1 MTNKLTNKQASM
13 FNDLLKSYN
22 NAFFKDLSNKE
33 ILGELENIMDPN
45 NLLNITDSTST
56 TYSTGQLNNFIRN
69 IVNFD
74 IKTFDNLKMGSRD
87 TNMEF
92 VSKTL
97 SGTPPQEYNAK
108 VRDLIIDK
116 LNIINVFVD
125 LLDAYKYCIDNENN
139 STVKSGYTENVDIES
154 IQIVADTTRIYTSAS
169 PAVIFPTVS
178 DEPNAGYIKKITDN
192 GTTKITLFLSIQSFN
207 AGFSASTTRGYDALF
222 DKKTGASDTISS
234 ATAVETV
241 TSNNFLNSPSGT
253 HPSVSDTTTTHALA
267 SIGHYRQIFMK
278 TDAAPVTTG
287 TTEAVSNKNIIKSF
301 LHCLISIDPALRKQT
316 VYALYYYYNFVQLY
330 STLIINICNVMFANV
345 ADTANRPFCIETIN
359 TTYIQRKSRSVSG
372 VKIKNAGSGYTAT
385 EFIAF
390 VDSVAETDDIKRVVI
405 TDFTITEQKPPL
417 VGGDIVISNRGKGHT
432 ASKEI
437 AGVTKKTGGT
447 ATALATG
454 GAAAVITTIIVPVA
468 MANTT
473 TTQDENIDKLQSV
486 YNNVIASITSLQKEI
501 IKYGTNNNFK
511 ENNIDIVDS
520 TSTYGNNGLGLKKSQ
535 SKNVVIIL
543 TDSKIKTLLDKLDS
557 DNDLVKNYYVYDNIR
572 KYSYNIINYD
582 SSLTYNVN
590 GTSTPCIELTIDAF
604 FNYGD
609 AYPLGDTSINKD
621 IFKSSTNIE
630 ITAAV
635 LATASAAHLTPP
647 ATGKFLSINRKDLN
661 SYRIDYYN
669 NKQTLAESNANID
682 MNERI
687 INNQKI
693 VYDAQLNKNTFL
705 NRQVLIFN
713 IIICIIV
720 LILIVINVVNV
731 DKEHIKSI
739 SLACLG
745 IILLLLVI
753 YYISNIT
760 YIETFQTD
768 SSEFTRLKK
777 AYADANAPT
786 FASSKNKILNDLIVD
801 VNTKFVNYF
810 EKILIVLPSVDTTS
824 MYREI
829 KDTTEAEKNN
839 KDHIYALLLAR
850 KTQSLNNMNALKYE
864 LDNNKLYILTLLI
877 SSIIFIGLYN
887 IYINY
892 ITEDKYVSLIIFI
905 SFIIFIVILS
915 YYIINSNRQVR
926 STYKNIY
933 WGPEISTDF

>member
-1 MTNKLTNKQASM
+1 MTNKLTNKQASI
-13 FNDLLKSYN
+13 FNDFLKSYN
-22 NAFFKDLSNKE
+22 NAFFKDLTNKA
-33 ILGELENIMDPN
+33 ILAELENIMDPN
-45 NLLNITDSTST
+45 NLLNITDSNSS
-56 TYSTGQLNNFIRN
+56 TYSTDQLNNFIRN

-97 SGTPPQEYNAK
+97 SGTSPQEYNDK
-108 VRDLIIDK
+108 VKNFIIDK

-139 STVKSGYTENVDIES
+139 STVKSGYSENVDIQS
-154 IQIVADTTRIYTSAS
+154 IQIVADTTRMWTSS
-169 PAVIFPTVS
+169 PAARFPTIS
-178 DEPNAGYIKKITDN
+178 DHPNVGYIKKVTDN
-192 GTTKITLFLSIQSFN
+192 KTTKITLFLSIQSFN
-207 AGFSASTTRGYDALF
+207 AGFSTSIRGYKDLF
-222 DKKTGASDTISS
+222 DKKTGASDAIVS
-234 ATAVETV
+234 ATVEETV
-241 TSNNFLNSPSGT
+241 GSAIFLNNSSGI
-253 HPSVSDTTTTHALA
+253 HPSETDIAATHTLA
-267 SIGHYRQIFMK
+267 STAHDRQIFMK
-278 TDAAPVTTG
+278 TDADPVTTA
-287 TTEAVSNKNIIKSF
+287 TSETDANKNIIKSF
-301 LHCLISIDPALRKQT
+301 LHCLINIEPALRKQT

-330 STLIINICNVMFANV
+330 STFIINVCNVMYANV
-345 ADTANRPFCIETIN
+345 VDTANLPLCIETIN
-359 TTYIQRKSRSVSG
+359 TTYNQKNSRSVSG
-372 VKIKNAGSGYTAT
+372 VKIRTAGAQYIQGESIYFIDSTAATDKVAATFSKLDNIAVIPLDATKLDTIIITNRGSGYTRT
-385 EFIAF
+385 Y
-390 VDSVAETDDIKRVVI
+390 DIDADVKKLSSGSEV
-405 TDFTITEQKPPL
+405 TGTAP
-417 VGGDIVISNRGKGHT
+417 SAT
-432 ASKEI
+432 AS
-437 AGVTKKTGGT
+437 
-447 ATALATG
+447 
-454 GAAAVITTIIVPVA
+454 ITTIIVPVA
-468 MANTT
+468 MENRRA
-473 TTQDENIDKLQSV
+473 TQDENIDKLKNV
-486 YNNVIASITSLQKEI
+486 YSNVINSINLLQKEI
-501 IKYGTNNNFK
+501 IKYGTNNHFV
-511 ENNIDIVDS
+511 ENNVEIVNS
-520 TSTYGNNGLGLKKSQ
+520 GSTYENNGLGLKKSPQ
-535 SKNVVIIL
+535 NNVVIIL
-543 TDSKIKTLLDKLDS
+543 TNSTIKTKLDKLD
-557 DNDLVKNYYVYDNIR
+557 NENVLANNYYVYDNIR
-572 KYSYNIINYD
+572 KYSYNIINYN
-582 SSLTYNVN
+582 SSSTYAVN
-590 GTSTPCIELTIDAF
+590 GTSTSCIELTIDAF
-604 FNYGD
+604 FNYED
-609 AYPLGDTSINKD
+609 AYPDSDTSKNKD

-630 ITAAV
+630 ITNAV
-635 LATASAAHLTPP
+635 LSQANVAQLTPP
-647 ATGKFLSINRKDLN
+647 VSGTFLSINRKDLN

-669 NKQTLAESNANID
+669 NKQSLALSNATID

-760 YIETFQTD
+760 YIETFQTS
-768 SSEFTRLKK
+768 SSELNNLKRNYAN
-777 AYADANAPT
+777 AYAPT
-786 FASSKNKILNDLIVD
+786 FASYKNKILNDLIVD
-801 VNTKFVNYF
+801 VNTKFISYF

-829 KDTTEAEKNN
+829 KDTTQADKDNKEHIKKLLEA
-839 KDHIYALLLAR
+839 R
-850 KTQSLNNMNALKYE
+850 RTQSLNNMNALKYE

-933 WGPEISTDF
+933 WGPELSTDF